1 MEILAR
7 RRISIPGEPA
17 AVRSKLLAGVAAA
30 YAAAVAD
37 VAAVVVVQRPGP
49 IRSSGSSQQIWRWD

>member
-1 MEILAR
+1 VEILAR
-7 RRISIPGEPA
+7 RRISILGEPA

-30 YAAAVAD
+30 YAAA